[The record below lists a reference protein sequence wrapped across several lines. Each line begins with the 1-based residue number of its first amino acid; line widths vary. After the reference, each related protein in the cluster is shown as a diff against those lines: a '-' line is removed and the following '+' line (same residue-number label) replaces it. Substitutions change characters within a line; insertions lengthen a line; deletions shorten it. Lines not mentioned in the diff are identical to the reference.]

1 MDIKIGTGLCPD
13 HQLEYF
19 YFCQTCIQCF
29 CQDCAV
35 FNPTHN
41 LHNILHL
48 SKIVTSDLS
57 EIFKHYAQIS
67 LDLNTLQQLIPLT
80 DLKISEL
87 YENYLK
93 ESRTLSNVVED
104 MQDRLDTSHEKEVKK
119 LEIRKKI
126 LQNEKNIL
134 EKIVKTVQTE
144 IQYST
149 QLQLIKNSDVLLTK
163 IKEIASVPW
172 EDYEMPAIKDFC
184 SELSPRFKSVQFTIH
199 NFSCQAGCINSPL
212 LKINSNHWSLSI
224 YPKGNGQSASEFISV
239 FLTLTK
245 GVQKAAYYDFHI
257 EIINKNSDF
266 SVSKECSLQYKQ
278 GDCWGFSKF
287 LPIRQLNEGFVED
300 DSVQFR
306 FAVRSSSFKQLVE
319 DQQVFMAELKVAN
332 KLMKNRLLLNN

>member
-1 MDIKIGTGLCPD
+1 MDLTLGTGLCPD

-19 YFCQTCIQCF
+19 YFCQTCTECF

-41 LHNILHL
+41 LHKILHL
-48 SKIVTSDLS
+48 SQIVTRDLS
-57 EIFKHYAQIS
+57 EIFQHYAQIG
-67 LDLNTLQQLIPLT
+67 LRLNTLQQLISST

-87 YENYLK
+87 FENYSK
-93 ESRTLSNVVED
+93 ESRTLSNAVED
-104 MQDRLDTSHEKEVKK
+104 MQDRLDSCHEKEVKK

-149 QLQLIKNSDVLLTK
+149 QVQLIKNSDVLLTK

-172 EDYEMPAIKDFC
+172 EDYEMPPFKDFT
-184 SELSPRFKSVQFTIH
+184 SELLPRYKSVQFTIN
-199 NFSCQAGCINSPL
+199 NFSCQSGCINSPV
-212 LKINSNHWSLSI
+212 LKINSNHWSLSV
-224 YPKGNGQSASEFISV
+224 YPKGNGPSASEFISV

-245 GVQKAAYYDFHI
+245 GVQKVAYYDFFI
-257 EIINKNSDF
+257 EIINKNSEF

-278 GDCWGFSKF
+278 GECWGFSKF
-287 LPIRQLNEGFVED
+287 VPIRQLDEGFVEN

-306 FAVRSSSFKQLVE
+306 FAVRSSSFKQVVE
-319 DQQVFMAELKVAN
+319 DQQVFIAELKVAN
-332 KLMKNRLLLNN
+332 KLMKNQLLINN